1 MHNAYV
7 LHNRE
12 YHERS
17 QLFAFK
23 YRTVLPGEVE
33 LAAELERRHVLDG
46 TMIGGSDE

>member
-17 QLFAFK
+17 QLFASK
-23 YRTVLPGEVE
+23 YRTVLPSEEE

-46 TMIGGSDE
+46 TKYGYADA